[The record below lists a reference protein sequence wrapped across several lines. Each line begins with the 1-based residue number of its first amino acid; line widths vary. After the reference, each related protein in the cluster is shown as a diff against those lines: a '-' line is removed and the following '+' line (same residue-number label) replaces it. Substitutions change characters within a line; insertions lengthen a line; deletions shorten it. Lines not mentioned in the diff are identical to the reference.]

1 MDIEKLKKEISKRIR
16 ENFKVKEII
25 LFGSFAKGSA
35 SEDSDIDLIVIL
47 DEVRERDFS
56 EMIFKTNEVRMKIVD
71 LIIPAGLD
79 LIVLTSNEWD
89 ELLEKDGFFKN
100 EVFDKGVKII

>member
-1 MDIEKLKKEISKRIR
+1 MDTEKIKREISKRIR

-25 LFGSFAKGSA
+25 LFGSYARGN
-35 SEDSDIDLIVIL
+35 EGVNSDIDLIVIL
-47 DEVRERDFS
+47 DEVRDRDFS

-100 EVFDKGVKII
+100 EVFDKGVLF